1 MQRSSCLG
9 NSAFFNFIIMKK
21 TAFFFLLISAFTWA
35 QTSRLEQKINSILKN
50 KKATVAVSVLG
61 FENGFT
67 YDKNADKKLPMQSV
81 FKFHIAA
88 VVLDAA
94 DKGKLSLDQKIKLDH
109 SNLLENTWSP
119 LRDQYAGKEVEIP
132 LSEVIEYT
140 VAKSDNNGCDILLR
154 LLGGTQ
160 TVQKFMDSKGVK
172 GFQIKYN
179 EEAMHKDWNVQYEN
193 YSTTRSAADVLK
205 KFYDGKLLSKKS
217 TDYLMKVMQSTS
229 TGLNKMVEQLPENT
243 PVARKTGASGK
254 NNAGLTGAENEIGI
268 VTLPNGRHYALA
280 VFVSNSTETDTV
292 NCRMISD
299 ISKEVWEYFNK

>member
-1 MQRSSCLG
+1 
-9 NSAFFNFIIMKK
+9 MKK
-21 TAFFFLLISAFTWA
+21 TALFFLLISAFTFA
-35 QTSRLEQKINSILKN
+35 QTSLLEQKINSILKN
-50 KKATVAVSVLG
+50 KKATVGVSVLG
-61 FENGFT
+61 FENGFA
-67 YDKNADKKLPMQSV
+67 YNKNADKKLPMQSV

-88 VVLDAA
+88 AA
-94 DKGKLSLDQKIKLDH
+94 LNAVDQGKLSLDQKIKLDQ

-119 LRDQYAGKEVEIP
+119 LRDQYAGKNAEIP
-132 LSEVIEYT
+132 LGEVIEYT

-179 EEAMHKDWNVQYEN
+179 EEDMHKDWNVQYEN
-193 YSTTRSAADVLK
+193 YSTTKSAVDVLK

-217 TDYLMKVMQSTS
+217 TDYLMKVLWSTS
-229 TGLNKMVEQLPENT
+229 TGLNKMVEQLPKNT

-254 NNAGLTGAENEIGI
+254 NDAGLTGAENEIGI
-268 VTLPNGRHYALA
+268 VTLPNGKHYALA
-280 VFVSNSTETDTV
+280 VFVSNSTETDAV

-299 ISKEVWEYFNK
+299 ISREVWEYFNK

>member
-1 MQRSSCLG
+1 
-9 NSAFFNFIIMKK
+9 MKK
-21 TAFFFLLISAFTWA
+21 TAFFFLLISAFTFA
-35 QTSRLEQKINSILKN
+35 QNSLLEQKINSILKN
-50 KKATVAVSVLG
+50 KKATVGVSVLG

-67 YDKNADKKLPMQSV
+67 YNKNADKKLPMQSV

-88 VVLDAA
+88 AVLNAV
-94 DKGKLSLDQKIKLDH
+94 DKGKLSLDQKIKLDQ

-119 LRDQYAGKEVEIP
+119 LRDQYPGGNVEIP

-140 VAKSDNNGCDILLR
+140 VAKSDNNGCDILLK

-193 YSTTRSAADVLK
+193 YSTTKSAVDILK

-217 TDYLMKVMQSTS
+217 TDYLMKVLWSTS
-229 TGLNKMVEQLPENT
+229 TGLNKMVEQLPKNT
-243 PVARKTGASGK
+243 PVARKTGSSGK

-268 VTLPNGRHYALA
+268 ITLPNGKHYALA
-280 VFVSNSTETDTV
+280 VFVNNSTETDAV

>member
-1 MQRSSCLG
+1 
-9 NSAFFNFIIMKK
+9 
-21 TAFFFLLISAFTWA
+21 
-35 QTSRLEQKINSILKN
+35 
-50 KKATVAVSVLG
+50 
-61 FENGFT
+61 
-67 YDKNADKKLPMQSV
+67 MQSV

-88 VVLDAA
+88 AVLDAV
-94 DKGKLSLDQKIKLDH
+94 DKRKLSLGQKIKLDS

-119 LRDQYAGKEVEIP
+119 LRDQYAGKNAEVP

-179 EEAMHKDWNVQYEN
+179 EEEMHKDWNVQYQN
-193 YSTTRSAADVLK
+193 YSTTKSAVDVLK

-217 TDYLMKVMQSTS
+217 TDYLMKVLWSTS
-229 TGLNKMVEQLPENT
+229 TGMNKMVEQLPKNT
-243 PVARKTGASGK
+243 PVARKTGSSGK
-254 NNAGLTGAENEIGI
+254 NKAGLTGAENEIGI
-268 VTLPNGRHYALA
+268 ITLPNGKHYALA
-280 VFVSNSTETDTV
+280 VFVSNSTETDAV

-299 ISKEVWEYFNK
+299 ISREVWEYFNK

>member
-1 MQRSSCLG
+1 
-9 NSAFFNFIIMKK
+9 MKK
-21 TAFFFLLISAFTWA
+21 TALLFLLISAFSLA
-35 QTSRLEQKINSILKN
+35 QTSLLEQKINSIIKN
-50 KKATVAVSVLG
+50 KKATVGVSVLG
-61 FENGFT
+61 FENGFK
-67 YDKNADKKLPMQSV
+67 YDKNGDKKLPMQSV

-88 VVLDAA
+88 AVLNAVDQ
-94 DKGKLSLDQKIKLDH
+94 GKLSLDKKIMLDP

-119 LRDQYAGKEVEIP
+119 LRDKYPAGNVEIP

-140 VAKSDNNGCDILLR
+140 VAKSDNNGCDILLK

-160 TVQKFMDSKGVK
+160 VVQKFMDSKGVK

-179 EEAMHKDWNVQYEN
+179 EEDMHNDWNVQYEN
-193 YSTTRSAADVLK
+193 YSTTKSAADVLK
-205 KFYDGKLLSKKS
+205 KLYDGKLLSKKS
-217 TDYLMKVMQSTS
+217 TDYLMKVMLSTS
-229 TGLNKMVEQLPENT
+229 TGLNKMVEQLPKNT

-268 VTLPNGRHYALA
+268 VTLPNGKHYALA
-280 VFVSNSTETDTV
+280 VFVSNSMETDAV

>member
-1 MQRSSCLG
+1 
-9 NSAFFNFIIMKK
+9 MKK
-21 TAFFFLLISAFTWA
+21 ISLLFLLISAFMFA
-35 QTSRLEQKINSILKN
+35 QQSVLDQKINSIIKD
-50 KKATVAVSVLG
+50 KKATVGVSVLG
-61 FENGFT
+61 FENGFK
-67 YDKNADKKLPMQSV
+67 YNKNADKKLPMQSV

-88 VVLDAA
+88 AVLDFV
-94 DKGKLSLDQKIKLDH
+94 DKGKLSLDQKIVLDK

-119 LRDQYAGKEVEIP
+119 LRDKYPNGGVEVP
-132 LSEVIEYT
+132 LSEVLEMT

-193 YSTTRSAADVLK
+193 YSTMNSATDVLK

-217 TDYLMKVMQSTS
+217 TDYLMKVMLSTS
-229 TGLNKMVEQLPENT
+229 TGLNKLIEQLPKNT

-254 NNAGLTGAENEIGI
+254 NKEGLTGAENEIAI
-268 VTLPNGRHYALA
+268 ITLPNGKHYAIA
-280 VFVSNSTETDTV
+280 VFVSNSMETDAV
-292 NCRMISD
+292 NCKMISD
-299 ISKEVWEYFNK
+299 ISKTVWDYFNK

>member
-1 MQRSSCLG
+1 MKKISLLFLLV
-9 NSAFFNFIIMKK
+9 SAFVF
-21 TAFFFLLISAFTWA
+21 A
-35 QTSRLEQKINSILKN
+35 QQSVLDRKINSITKD
-50 KKATVAVSVLG
+50 KKATVGVSVLG

-67 YDKNADKKLPMQSV
+67 YSKNADKKLPMQSV

-88 VVLDAA
+88 AVLDFV
-94 DKGKLSLDQKIKLDH
+94 DKGKLSLDQKITLDK

-119 LRDQYAGKEVEIP
+119 LRDKYPNGGVEIP
-132 LSEVIEYT
+132 LSEVIEMT

-193 YSTTRSAADVLK
+193 YSTMNSATDVLK

-217 TDYLMKVMQSTS
+217 TDYLMKVMLSTS
-229 TGLNKMVEQLPENT
+229 TGLNKLIEQLPKNT

-254 NNAGLTGAENEIGI
+254 NKEGLTGAENEIAI
-268 VTLPNGRHYALA
+268 ITLPNGKHYAIA
-280 VFVSNSTETDTV
+280 VFVSNSMETDAV
-292 NCRMISD
+292 NCKMISD
-299 ISKEVWEYFNK
+299 ISKTVWDYFNK